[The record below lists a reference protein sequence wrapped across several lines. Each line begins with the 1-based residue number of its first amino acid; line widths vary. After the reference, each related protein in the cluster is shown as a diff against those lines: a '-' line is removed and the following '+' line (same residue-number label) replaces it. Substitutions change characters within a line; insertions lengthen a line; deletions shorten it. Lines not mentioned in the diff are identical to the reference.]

1 MKKGE
6 KNMSTAKAFDIR
18 DYDFLF
24 EEELDAPETDA
35 PQEPERHYSG
45 AHVAPSAK
53 QVAERNIR
61 QARQTVTDTARK
73 AQEKGSELWK
83 STENVRKNTARAAKE
98 KSAQLWDS
106 TADARKNARQTLNDS
121 AQWIKEASASEDG
134 RPLTKLEKKTKSY
147 FFVCGA
153 AAGLWIIQLILSFI
167 PTIHMKVMDMI
178 SYEYHTFSLNTFW
191 ATNGGNGVDAAAILI
206 TLGMVILTILS
217 IRSMLLAAVRKDM
230 ETKKLFILSKITAF
244 FGIYYAKTIIDF
256 VDARN
261 RSTYGMAD
269 GTTGFA
275 PSIYMFIC
283 ILLLILG
290 FVASIKNRRL
300 RKMINTASAEQ

>member
-1 MKKGE
+1 MRKGE
-6 KNMSTAKAFDIR
+6 KNMSTAKEFDIR

-24 EEELDAPETDA
+24 EEELDAPEADI
-35 PQEPERHYSG
+35 PREPETYYKG
-45 AHVAPSAK
+45 THVAPSAK
-53 QVAERNIR
+53 QMAERNIR

-106 TADARKNARQTLNDS
+106 TADARKSARQALNVS
-121 AQWIKEASASEDG
+121 AQRIKEASASRDD
-134 RPLTKLEKKTKSY
+134 RPLTKLEKKSKSY
-147 FFVCGA
+147 FRVCGA
-153 AAGLWIIQLILSFI
+153 AAGLWIIQMILSFI
-167 PTIHMKVMDMI
+167 PTIHIKVMDLI
-178 SYEYHTFSLNTFW
+178 SYENRTFSLNTSW
-191 ATNGGNGVDAAAILI
+191 ATNGGNGVDVVAILI
-206 TLGMVILTILS
+206 PIGMGVLTILS
-217 IRSMLLAAVRKDM
+217 IRSLLLPVIHKDV
-230 ETKKLFILSKITAF
+230 ETRKLFILSKISAF
-244 FGIYYAKTIIDF
+244 FGVFYAKTIIDF

-261 RSTYGMAD
+261 QSTYGMAN

-275 PSIYMFIC
+275 PSIYMLIC

-300 RKMINTASAEQ
+300 RTIISIVSEEQ

>member
-24 EEELDAPETDA
+24 EEELDAPETNA

-73 AQEKGSELWK
+73 AQKKGSELWK

-98 KSAQLWDS
+98 KSSQLWDS

-121 AQWIKEASASEDG
+121 AQWIKEASASGDG

-178 SYEYHTFSLNTFW
+178 SYENCTFSLNTFW
-191 ATNGGNGVDAAAILI
+191 AKGDGTNIDITILVPI
-206 TLGMVILTILS
+206 VMGILTFLS
-217 IRSMLLAAVRKDM
+217 IRSFMQPMTRKNPEKRRLFVLA
-230 ETKKLFILSKITAF
+230 KICAF
-244 FGIYYAKTIIDF
+244 LGIFFAWVVLK
-256 VDARN
+256 VVENVNGR
-261 RSTYGMAD
+261 TYGMAD
-269 GTTGFA
+269 AVSGFA
-275 PSIYMFIC
+275 PYMYLINC